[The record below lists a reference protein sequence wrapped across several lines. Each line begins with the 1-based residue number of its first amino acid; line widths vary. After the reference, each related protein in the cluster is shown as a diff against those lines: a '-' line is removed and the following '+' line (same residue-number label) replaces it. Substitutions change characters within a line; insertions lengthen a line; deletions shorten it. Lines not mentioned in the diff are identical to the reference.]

1 MSAALQTFAAIL
13 KEFYLGP
20 IQEQLNNEVLAV
32 QLFEKQSVEWS
43 GRVCVIPVHIGRNTA
58 VGFAGEGAAL
68 PGGVMATPGTEQVFA
83 DLRVNAALLYGRFQ
97 VTGPAIASAKKGSA
111 HAFISYSDAEM
122 GKLVNDVK
130 TAANQ
135 ACYSG
140 GPVVGFLNQR
150 RAAALVNDVWDFT
163 GDINKI
169 ATFAAE
175 VQAAAPGSGVQF
187 EIVGMDRYEN
197 IVAPVERFEL
207 NQPGFVNGVDV
218 PNSSLD
224 ILTPSV
230 PGAANMTTLAYAAGA
245 PSGAGP
251 TDTDVGYAVI
261 LSTIQ
266 AAPIGPL
273 PNAATPAMNAAIADE
288 SEGIYGNLGSQVH
301 FGTDRRN
308 TVVGGP
314 VGGNQGSTLQ
324 STVLTCP
331 ITIPVVNPDQDRNI
345 APGAPATIGT
355 GALNLRRMQ
364 SVLDTVLTNSGS
376 EPNWIIMHPSQRLG
390 YILNLTGTLQTVVA
404 QGSGKTKGEGGF
416 GGGLSYAGIPI
427 KTDRHCARGG
437 LVYLKTDTWSMLELQ
452 DGGFAD
458 LDGSVLSR
466 VAGQDSWE
474 GFYRW
479 YYNVVCKQPF
489 KNGML
494 VGCQL

>member
-1 MSAALQTFAAIL
+1 MSATLATFANIL

-20 IQEQLNNEVLAV
+20 IQEQLNNEVLCV

-43 GRVCVIPVHIGRNTA
+43 GRVCVIPVHIGRNPA
-58 VGFAGEGAAL
+58 VGYAGEGAAL
-68 PGGVMATPGTEQVFA
+68 PGGLMPTPGSEQTFA

-130 TAANQ
+130 NAANQ

-150 RAAALVNDVWDFT
+150 RTVAPAVNAIWDFT

-197 IVAPVERFEL
+197 IVVPVERFEL
-207 NQPGFVNGVDV
+207 NQAGLVNGVDV
-218 PNSSLD
+218 NTSSLD
-224 ILTPSV
+224 FLSASV
-230 PGAANMTTLAYAAGA
+230 PGAIAIDTTQYTGGS

-251 TDTDVGYAVI
+251 TDTDMGFAVI
-261 LSTIQ
+261 LSAIQ
-266 AAPIGPL
+266 AIGPL
-273 PNAATPAMNAAIADE
+273 PNAATPAMNAALADE
-288 SEGIYGNLGSQVH
+288 SQGIYGNLGSQVH
-301 FGTDRRN
+301 FGTDRRD
-308 TVVGGP
+308 TLPGGP

-331 ITIPVVNPDQDRNI
+331 ITVPAVNPDQDRNV
-345 APGAPATIGT
+345 ALGVPATIGT

-364 SVLDTVLTNSGS
+364 GVLDTVLTDSGS

-489 KNGML
+489 KNGIL

>member
-1 MSAALQTFAAIL
+1 MSATLNTFAAIL

-20 IQEQLNNEVLAV
+20 IQAQLNNEVLAV

-68 PGGVMATPGTEQVFA
+68 PGGAMPTPGTEQTFA

-130 TAANQ
+130 VTANQ

-150 RAAALVNDVWDFT
+150 RAGALANDVWDFT

-197 IVAPVERFEL
+197 IVVPNERFEL
-207 NQPGFVNGVDV
+207 NQPGLVNGVDV
-218 PNSSLD
+218 PNSSIDL
-224 ILTPSV
+224 ITASV
-230 PGAANMTTLAYAAGA
+230 PAGTNMTTLSYTAGT

-251 TDTDVGYAVI
+251 TDTNTGFAVI
-261 LSTIQ
+261 LSQIQ
-266 AAPIGPL
+266 AIGVL
-273 PNAATPAMNAAIADE
+273 PQAATPAMNAAVADE
-288 SEGIYGNLGSQVH
+288 SQGIYGNLGSQVH

-308 TVVGGP
+308 TVIGGA
-314 VGGNQGSTLQ
+314 VDANQGSTLQ
-324 STVLTCP
+324 STVVTCP
-331 ITIPVVNPDQDRNI
+331 ITVAVTNPDQDRGV
-345 APGAPATIGT
+345 AVGAPATIGT

-364 SVLDTVLTNSGS
+364 SVLDTVLTDSGS
-376 EPNWIIMHPSQRLG
+376 EPNWILMHPSQRLG
-390 YILNLTGTLQTVVA
+390 YILNLTGTLQTIVA
-404 QGSGKTKGEGGF
+404 QGSRKTAGEGGF

-437 LVYLKTDTWSMLELQ
+437 LIFLKTDTWTMLELQ

-489 KNGML
+489 KNGIL